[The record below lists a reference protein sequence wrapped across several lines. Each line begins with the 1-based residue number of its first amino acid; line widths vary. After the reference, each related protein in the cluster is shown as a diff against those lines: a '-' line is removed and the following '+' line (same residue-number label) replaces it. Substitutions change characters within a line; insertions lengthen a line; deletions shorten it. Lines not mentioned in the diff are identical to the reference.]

1 MSHISV
7 NVINERDNII
17 GSQNDNIKSQ
27 EADQTR
33 SPTESVNSQGMKLKK

>member
-1 MSHISV
+1 V

-17 GSQNDNIKSQ
+17 GSQNDIKNQ

-33 SPTESVNSQGMKLKK
+33 SPTESVNSQGMKLKN